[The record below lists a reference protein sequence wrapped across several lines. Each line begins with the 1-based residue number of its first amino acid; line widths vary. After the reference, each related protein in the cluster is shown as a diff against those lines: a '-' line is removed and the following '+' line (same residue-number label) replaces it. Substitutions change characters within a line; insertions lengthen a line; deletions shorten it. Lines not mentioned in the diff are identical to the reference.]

1 MAKDGYRNVGGS
13 IVAGAE
19 PGEEFEFPEG
29 DYNIAALIE
38 GGHIEALTPKD
49 ALVAQAK
56 KLGIEGR
63 SSMSKDEL
71 AAAVA
76 ETEAAAERNEA

>member
-1 MAKDGYRNVGGS
+1 MAKDRYRNIGDS
-13 IVAGAE
+13 IVAGHE

-38 GGHIEALTPKD
+38 GGHIESLAPKD
-49 ALVAQAK
+49 ALASKAK
-56 KLGIEGR
+56 ALGIEGR
-63 SSMSKDEL
+63 SSMSKSEL

-76 ETEAAAERNEA
+76 DEEGAK